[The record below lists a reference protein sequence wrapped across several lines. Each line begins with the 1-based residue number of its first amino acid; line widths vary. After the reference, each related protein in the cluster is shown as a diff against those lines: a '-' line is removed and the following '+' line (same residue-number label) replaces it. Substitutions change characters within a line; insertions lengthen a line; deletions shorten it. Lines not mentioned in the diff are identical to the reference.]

1 MKSLVILLVCF
12 MCLGSLSK
20 AMAMSAESSTHP
32 IEITE
37 RELEKITIKF
47 QNPLRDVDI
56 NLKNYSSLLETFNN
70 FKKYDVEFT
79 YGLLA
84 KVKNLDTLSG
94 AELFTLRRTITTYY
108 KINKKILD
116 FAKVYDF
123 GGFKMSKTF
132 ASEDRNIPLIK
143 AHLIWLSGHLLVLDH
158 LETMHKIL
166 YENDGK
172 FRRIV
177 KNALRD
183 KNLDAEGVSKT
194 LNDLIKMSKYTV
206 EIGESLKFSQQI
218 NLVRAIQL
226 DLKTILSEEASAA
239 LLVDAIVSNKTAGDL
254 AQGKT
259 KFQVENYTFFDSFLS
274 AIDNVT
280 GWLSRIFG
288 NIAGSIHWRKGY
300 LYKNETATEMARK
313 NLMPMDIMIEK
324 SPFVLTDKFIP
335 GHYGHVAVYLGT
347 KQQLLDIDMWNHP
360 DIVPYQK
367 DIEEGRVI
375 LEAVRSGVRLN
386 TIEEFL
392 NIDELTIMRKIDGL
406 KNPDLLIEEIT
417 RGMDQIGKAYD
428 FNFDISTLDKIV
440 CSELIYITYG
450 NVHWPTQY
458 RLGRATITPDDVAE
472 VLFQKNTK
480 FKVQSFMLAKEEHR
494 IEMVD
499 MSYIADEFDYEKRAK
514 DGSPIEDEQDE
525 TNSYWKKETKC
536 YNVAGN
542 SSAEGD
548 APNDRSSVDDSKRL
562 CKTTYKEF
570 YYEERESI

>member
-1 MKSLVILLVCF
+1 MKILIILL
-12 MCLGSLSK
+12 LGILSVGTNSK
-20 AMAMSAESSTHP
+20 LLASSIESSANP
-32 IEITE
+32 IERTE
-37 RELEKITIKF
+37 REIDKIVVKF
-47 QNPLRDVDI
+47 QNPLRDVDH
-56 NLKNYSSLLETFNN
+56 NLASFSQLLVTFNQFKVYDIEFTNSLLE
-70 FKKYDVEFT
+70 KI
-79 YGLLA
+79 
-84 KVKNLDTLSG
+84 KNQNTLSG
-94 AELFTLRRTITTYY
+94 TELFTLRKTITTYY

-158 LETMHKIL
+158 LEAMHNIL

-177 KNALRD
+177 KNALKD
-183 KNLDAEGVSKT
+183 KNSDNEGTGKT
-194 LNDLIKMSKYTV
+194 LNDLIKISKYTV
-206 EIGESLKFSQQI
+206 EIGESLKFAQQI

-226 DLKTILSEEASAA
+226 DLKNILLDEVPTS
-239 LLVDAIVSNKTAGDL
+239 LLVDAIVSNKTAGDI

-259 KFQVENYTFFDSFLS
+259 KFQVENYSFVDSFLGLV
-274 AIDNVT
+274 DNVT

-300 LYKNETATEMARK
+300 LYKNEMAISLARE
-313 NLMPMDIMIEK
+313 NLQPMDILIEK

-335 GHYGHVAVYLGT
+335 GHYGHVAVYMGT
-347 KQQLLDIDMWNHP
+347 KEQLTAIDMWNHP
-360 DIVPYQK
+360 DIIPYQEE
-367 DIEEGRVI
+367 IEKGNVI
-375 LEAVRSGVRLN
+375 LEAVRSGVRLAPL
-386 TIEEFL
+386 EEFL
-392 NIDELTIMRKIDGL
+392 NIDELTVMRKTDAL
-406 KNPDLLIEEIT
+406 ANPELVIQEIT
-417 RGMDQIGKAYD
+417 RGIDQIGKAYD

-440 CSELIYITYG
+440 CSELIYITFG
-450 NVHWPTQY
+450 NVQWPTQY

-480 FKVQSFMLAKEEHR
+480 YKIQQFMVAKEEHR
-494 IEMVD
+494 IELKN
-499 MSYIADEFDYEKRAK
+499 MSYIADELNYELRGK
-514 DGSPIEDEQDE
+514 DGNPIEDEQDE

-536 YNVAGN
+536 YNVTVGTRVPGF
-542 SSAEGD
+542 SKKGRDAETD
-548 APNDRSSVDDSKRL
+548 QRI